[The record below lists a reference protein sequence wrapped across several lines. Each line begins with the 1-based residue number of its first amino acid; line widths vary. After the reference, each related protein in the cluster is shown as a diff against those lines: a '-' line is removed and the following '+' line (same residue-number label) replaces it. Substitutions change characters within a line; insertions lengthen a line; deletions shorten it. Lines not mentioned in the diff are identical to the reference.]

1 MGSICV
7 LIMPLHPKQV
17 TLKKANLVQRKN
29 EWLFELYEVCKRKV
43 YLPVSLASLV
53 TAKRNKTAKMN
64 MHFMFMTEDYPCS
77 RNYFSK
83 IYKLEIFGRFH
94 YHLILYH
101 LCYIWSMVIMERSK
115 YLP

>member
-1 MGSICV
+1 MGSNCV

-17 TLKKANLVQRKN
+17 TLQKRQILYNCTKKN
-29 EWLFELYEVCKRKV
+29 EWLLELYEVCKRKV
-43 YLPVSLASLV
+43 YLPVLLASLV
-53 TAKRNKTAKMN
+53 TAKRNTTAMMN

-94 YHLILYH
+94 YHF
-101 LCYIWSMVIMERSK
+101 
-115 YLP
+115 YLEYCNYGKI

>member
-29 EWLFELYEVCKRKV
+29 EWLLELYEVCKRKV
-43 YLPVSLASLV
+43 YLPILLASLV
-53 TAKRNKTAKMN
+53 TANRNTTAKMN

-94 YHLILYH
+94 YHLSIL
-101 LCYIWSMVIMERSK
+101 IMERCI
-115 YLP
+115 YLPGI